1 MIMIGE
7 KSMQTKMIIFEKTS
21 SGELVLLD
29 EREWNAAMIQ
39 LLNHANYL
47 LVKDMEY
54 EMLEGRL
61 NVNSGNFEL
70 LVEAV
75 HQP

>member
-1 MIMIGE
+1 
-7 KSMQTKMIIFEKTS
+7 
-21 SGELVLLD
+21 
-29 EREWNAAMIQ
+29 EWNAAMIQ